1 MKVILVVF
9 LVGALAVNP
18 THSCK
23 PSDTVSFFKELNENY
38 QLVERAKAAAG
49 KQSSSVPCFNKYQSL
64 DTALF
69 SADVFTDVA
78 NGITLY
84 YGPDP
89 NTTVNETE
97 GGINDGRI
105 TKPHPVWG
113 LMTVAI
119 SFNPMMVVA
128 PILAIRFTAIADKG
142 SCTKLGAVL
151 LAIPLSLVFT
161 ALATPAYVLFVI
173 GLGIFRAIAPKKVTK
188 IFKMGHGLL
197 KTLEIS
203 LESAIQTCLG
213 KVQSLLIYN
222 PFSSQGS
229 I

>member
-1 MKVILVVF
+1 MKVTLVVF

-23 PSDTVSFFKELNENY
+23 PADTVSFFKELNENY

-49 KQSSSVPCFNKYQSL
+49 KQSSSKVSCFNTLSL

-78 NGITLY
+78 NGINLY

-105 TKPHPVWG
+105 RKAHPVWG
-113 LMTVAI
+113 VMMITIPFL
-119 SFNPMMVVA
+119 PMMVVA
-128 PILAIRFTAIADKG
+128 FFYAIHNGRTVWVVHDTR
-142 SCTKLGAVL
+142 S
-151 LAIPLSLVFT
+151 
-161 ALATPAYVLFVI
+161 
-173 GLGIFRAIAPKKVTK
+173 
-188 IFKMGHGLL
+188 
-197 KTLEIS
+197 
-203 LESAIQTCLG
+203 SASRNP
-213 KVQSLLIYN
+213 SLLTFHRSGHPRICPLCYW
-222 PFSSQGS
+222 SWYLSRDKTKES
-229 I
+229 E